1 MKKTKSERFS
11 IALFNSAVA
20 FSSATMLWLLWHY
33 PIATMTTAL
42 IVVAGVA
49 MVAKLAELDGESQHE
64 SEPKSTA

>member
-1 MKKTKSERFS
+1 MKKTKSEQFS

-20 FSSATMLWLLWHY
+20 FSSATMLWLLWHF

-49 MVAKLAELDGESQHE
+49 LVAKLAELDGEPQHE